1 MQAFERN
8 VVSLASNLW
17 NVTQKLGIFL
27 VKIFIADLIE
37 LNWRTR
43 IYLTN
48 RSGPHVDITVFG
60 MLTLVYVLAPG
71 GLQEGSGSRNDLYL
85 TAPPPA
91 RSDTAR

>member
-1 MQAFERN
+1 M
-8 VVSLASNLW
+8 
-17 NVTQKLGIFL
+17 
-27 VKIFIADLIE
+27 
-37 LNWRTR
+37 
-43 IYLTN
+43 YLTN
-48 RSGPHVDITVFG
+48 RSGPHVDITVCG